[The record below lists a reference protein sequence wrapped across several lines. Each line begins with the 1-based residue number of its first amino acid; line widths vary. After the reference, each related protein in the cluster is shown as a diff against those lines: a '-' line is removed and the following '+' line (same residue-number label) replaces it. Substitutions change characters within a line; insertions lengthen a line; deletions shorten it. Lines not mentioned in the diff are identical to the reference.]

1 MQFVADGVGGVRKNS
16 AALIASSL
24 FKMASPAR
32 VTLFPFEG
40 SAASNGSL
48 NQRTRMSGFGLIDLM
63 LGTAV
68 SLMMMLF
75 ILHAVNQISVGRNV
89 HREGDRLSR
98 GAAALQAMIN
108 NLGSSIVSS
117 GSAAGFA
124 NAYTPTEA
132 ELKAA
137 GYMPKYLSTTLP
149 FGGVMQFTV
158 QRGPN
163 NDLLGLACDSQSVT
177 MSGKIAPDVAAK
189 IVKAT
194 HGAGVMTSQSNPTV
208 MNGPG
213 MLNVASPISGPAVVC
228 AWAYL
233 PNPN

>member
-1 MQFVADGVGGVRKNS
+1 MGS
-16 AALIASSL
+16 PTSSTQ
-24 FKMASPAR
+24 
-32 VTLFPFEG
+32 VPFAG
-40 SAASNGSL
+40 SAMSKFSRPR
-48 NQRTRMSGFGLIDLM
+48 RTRVNGFGLIDLI

-68 SLMMMLF
+68 SLLMMLF
-75 ILHAVNQISVGRNV
+75 ILQAVTQISVGRNV
-89 HREGDRLSR
+89 HREGDRLAR
-98 GAAALQAMIN
+98 GAAALQAMVN
-108 NLGSSIVSS
+108 NLGASIVNS

-124 NAYTPTEA
+124 NAYAPTEG
-132 ELKAA
+132 ELKTA
-137 GYMPKYLSTTLP
+137 GFMPKYLSTTLP
-149 FGGVMQFTV
+149 FGGVMQFTI

-163 NDLLGLACDSQSVT
+163 NDLLGLACDSKSVT
-177 MSGKIAPDVAAK
+177 MSGKIAPDVAVK

-194 HGAGVMTSQSNPTV
+194 HGAGVMTSQGNPTI